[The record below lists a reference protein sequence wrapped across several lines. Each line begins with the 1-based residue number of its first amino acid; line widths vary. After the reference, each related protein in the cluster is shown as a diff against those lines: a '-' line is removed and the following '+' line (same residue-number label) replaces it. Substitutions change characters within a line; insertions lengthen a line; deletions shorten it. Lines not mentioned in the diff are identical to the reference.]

1 MEDVAPDGR
10 GSAPLAKYVSL
21 LDLLAAWGPMTA
33 GEMVV
38 RSGLARPT
46 VYRLLANLE
55 NLGLVR
61 RDPSGV
67 VRLGLRLIRWG
78 QAALDLDVVQ
88 VSRPV
93 MTALHQETGESVQLY
108 VPDGTARV
116 CVAAVDRGA
125 GLRDTVPVGAR
136 LPLDRGS
143 AGKVLRAFG
152 AVVVPDAD
160 DAELAAIRRRGFA
173 ESVAEREPGVA
184 SVSAPVR
191 DPLGTV
197 VAAIC
202 LSGPLSRLGPSPGGR
217 YAAAVMEAARRVE
230 AAWAR
235 RET

>member
-1 MEDVAPDGR
+1 MGGGDAEGR
-10 GSAPLAKYVSL
+10 GSAPLAKYVRL
-21 LDLLAAWGPMTA
+21 LDLLAVDGPATPA
-33 GEMVV
+33 ELVT

-61 RDPSGV
+61 RDGTGA
-67 VRLGLRLIRWG
+67 VRLGLRLVRWG

-93 MTALHQETGESVQLY
+93 MTALHQQTGESVQLY
-108 VPDGTARV
+108 VPDGDARV
-116 CVAAVDRGA
+116 CVMAVDRGA

-152 AVVVPDAD
+152 AVRVPSED
-160 DAELAAIRRRGFA
+160 DPELAAIRRQGFA

-184 SVSAPVR
+184 SVSAPIR

-202 LSGPLSRLGPSPGGR
+202 VSGPLSRLGPSPGAR
-217 YAAAVMEAARRVE
+217 FADAVVEAARRVE
-230 AAWAR
+230 AVWAR
-235 RET
+235 RER